1 MSRLSTTRSSVTG
14 RKQRAGPPEEVD
26 FPVTPMLDMAFQL
39 LAFFVLTFQVP
50 TSETHI
56 DLELPTSPAAMPGST
71 QGEANSK
78 PLTRVDTDLE
88 NDLWVRA
95 RADDLGELQSLHL
108 GEASLP
114 DVATLG
120 QRLSRYAEMMEGRPL
135 RVRLVADDR
144 LRYEIAARLMTV
156 CNSAGVATIRL
167 TDPSTAPPLG
177 SMPTPA
183 GIDP

>member
-1 MSRLSTTRSSVTG
+1 MSRLTAARSAVTG
-14 RKQRAGPPEEVD
+14 RKARQGPPEDVD

-56 DLELPTSPAAMPGST
+56 DLDLPTTAAAMPGST
-71 QGEANSK
+71 LGEANPK
-78 PLTRVDTDLE
+78 IMTKVDTDLE

-95 RADDLGELQSLHL
+95 RADDLGDLKSLQL

-114 DVATLG
+114 DLAALA
-120 QRLSRYAEMMEGRPL
+120 QRLSRYSQMMEGRPL
-135 RVRLVADDR
+135 RIRLVADDR
-144 LRYEIAARLMTV
+144 LRFEIAARLITV
-156 CNSAGVATIRL
+156 CNASGVASIRL
-167 TDPSTAPPLG
+167 TDPSTAPPIEA
-177 SMPTPA
+177 MPPPR